1 MEYSDTSCRQ
11 VERAINKIAL
21 KFPATD
27 DAANPLTDIHL
38 RVNPES
44 GELLAFDD
52 DETEIN
58 RCVVDEWIGS
68 TDENFYANVAEML
81 RQTIRKMSATVDGMG
96 ILKPFSIVLEDE
108 DRETIGELYLADD
121 DTVIIGGDIMSGLDK
136 DLDDFLE
143 DLKLE

>member
-1 MEYSDTSCRQ
+1 MKYSDTTCRQ
-11 VERAINKIAL
+11 IERAINKIAL
-21 KFPATD
+21 KFPAID
-27 DAANPLTDIHL
+27 DTAYPLTDIHL

-58 RCVVDEWIGS
+58 RCVIDEWIGS
-68 TDENFYANVAEML
+68 TDENFYVDVAEIL
-81 RQTIRKMSATVDGMG
+81 RSTVHKMSAIVDAMG

-108 DRETIGELYLADD
+108 ERESIGELYLADD
-121 DTVIIGGDIMSGLDK
+121 DTVILGGDIMSGLDK
-136 DLDDFLE
+136 DLDAFLE